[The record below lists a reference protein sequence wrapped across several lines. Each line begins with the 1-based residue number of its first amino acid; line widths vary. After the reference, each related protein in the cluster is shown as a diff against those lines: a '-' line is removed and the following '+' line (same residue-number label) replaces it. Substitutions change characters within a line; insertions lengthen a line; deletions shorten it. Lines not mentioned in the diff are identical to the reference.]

1 MMRAK
6 RKTVVALTSLAVV
19 GALVTGSTAL
29 AVDKQELDA
38 KVDQAVQTFKTENPK
53 SADAL
58 SQAAGV
64 LACPVIRKAG
74 LGLGIERGVC
84 ALRVAGKTD
93 SYWRVTGASWGLI
106 AGLQSH
112 GMLLVFRKPE
122 ALESFRKTAKE
133 WELGVDG
140 GVTVAKQGAGGQLD
154 LNSIQGDQVAFV
166 FAEKGVLADLSVQGS
181 RFKKIADNFKDAE
194 ALVKVVAT
202 AKSGQ
207 LQVAITRWT
216 TETERQALAAT
227 FRDQGPEAALT
238 MIKNGVAC
246 GRLSAPGAKDLTL
259 RYAYAVKKGD
269 RWKVILGSTEPIGV
283 ASSWAEARGA
293 KHDVAVMIL
302 DVDDH
307 YQGTGQL
314 LLGSTFGYDQKES
327 HLTLT
332 QTTVPAIK
340 FHSVSAYD

>member
-1 MMRAK
+1 MQSKKRA
-6 RKTVVALTSLAVV
+6 LA
-19 GALVTGSTAL
+19 ALVAVAVTTAL
-29 AVDKQELDA
+29 MGGGVAAAIDKQELDA
-38 KVDQAVQTFKTENPK
+38 KVDQAIQTFKAQNPK

-122 ALESFRKTAKE
+122 AMESFRKTARE
-133 WELGVDG
+133 WEIGVDG
-140 GVTVAKQGAGGQLD
+140 GVTVAKRGAGGQLD
-154 LNSIQGDQVAFV
+154 LNTIQGDQVAFI
-166 FAEKGVLADLSVQGS
+166 FAEKGILADLSVQGS
-181 RFKKIADNFKDAE
+181 RFKKIPDSFKDAE

-216 TETERQALAAT
+216 TETERQAIAAELSDKGTAAAT
-227 FRDQGPEAALT
+227 AMLV
-238 MIKNGVAC
+238 NGVAC
-246 GRLSAPGAKDLTL
+246 GRVGAPGAKDVTL

-269 RWKVILGSTEPIGV
+269 RWKVILATTEPLG
-283 ASSWAEARGA
+283 AAASWAEARGA
-293 KHDVAVMIL
+293 KHDVAVIIL
-302 DVDDH
+302 DIGPH

-314 LLGSTFGYDQKES
+314 FLGSELGYDQGER
-327 HLTLT
+327 HLTLK
-332 QTTVPAIK
+332 QTTVPAID